1 MRQQIESSRAH
12 QVSIA
17 VAKLTI
23 YTGRSLNV
31 TWTSRG
37 TLRAGFHGD
46 RGQLENRAVR
56 APSAPGCQRA
66 QVRDRSTASTVPLR
80 MSE

>member
-12 QVSIA
+12 QVSTA
-17 VAKLTI
+17 VAKLTL
-23 YTGRSLNV
+23 YNGHSLKV

-46 RGQLENRAVR
+46 RGQLENCAERR
-56 APSAPGCQRA
+56 CQP
-66 QVRDRSTASTVPLR
+66 VTASAR
-80 MSE
+80 R